1 MWTVHCPNLV
11 FIVFVFLPFIVKGIP
26 DYSGLPAGPYCASRY
41 PGGSCCP
48 GRQDECSAPILTT
61 LCYCDDFCDRSRE
74 EDCCPDYWYH
84 CRGIVPN
91 VTSPPEEI
99 RSVYIFKM
107 YIKIYDLLCIYNMH
121 NKKKLNLFTRKINF
135 KEIS

>member
-11 FIVFVFLPFIVKGIP
+11 FIIFVFLPSIARGIP
-26 DYSGLPAGPYCASRY
+26 DYSGLPTGPYCASRY
-41 PGGSCCP
+41 PGGRCCP

-84 CRGIVPN
+84 CKGIEPN
-91 VTSPPEEI
+91 VTSPPQEI
-99 RSVYIFKM
+99 RSAYILKM
-107 YIKIYDLLCIYNMH
+107 YIKIYYLYTLIY
-121 NKKKLNLFTRKINF
+121 
-135 KEIS
+135 EIYK